1 MTVASG
7 NNHCRSPRSHGIVV
21 TGPMAEKSILQ
32 GDLSKIQLPDVLSFL
47 AMIRQTGKLVVRRTQ
62 PQLDRSIHW
71 KEGEIIFASSSSPE
85 HSLGQFL
92 LRNGKITQDQYD
104 ESKRRVTPQLR
115 HGKLLVQMGALSPK
129 DLWWGVKNQVLE
141 IIYSLFTWKDGE
153 FFFVESSE
161 ELAQERIV
169 LQINT
174 SSVIMEGIRRLD
186 EGARIREK
194 IPTLDLVF
202 TRVIGVI
209 PDFKELDMNETEIAI
224 FNDIDGRRTI
234 RELTGRSDLTE
245 FEVTRILFQLLSA
258 RLIEPVS
265 EEKGF
270 RPVFLDVEDSP
281 ELLKVISTYNDMFG
295 RLFEALEKRVGEDQA
310 RDIFMTIL
318 QNAETDELWSG
329 VFFDQFGRFDEN
341 MLIANISEL
350 PFEKRKAVLDE
361 GLNTLLSV
369 QLFEVSQHLDSAGKV
384 DVFRF
389 ISDQK
394 ASLEKATA

>member
-1 MTVASG
+1 MSDT
-7 NNHCRSPRSHGIVV
+7 P
-21 TGPMAEKSILQ
+21 ILQ
-32 GDLSKIQLPDVLSFL
+32 GDLAKIQLPDVLSFVSL
-47 AMIRQTGKLVVRRTQ
+47 IRETGKLVVRRLELERT
-62 PQLDRSIHW
+62 IHW

-92 LRNGKITQDQYD
+92 LRNGKITIEQYE
-104 ESKRRVTPQLR
+104 ESRRRVTPQLR
-115 HGKLLVQMGALSPK
+115 HGKLLVQMGAISPK

-141 IIYSLFTWKDGE
+141 IIYSLFGWKDGE
-153 FFFVESSE
+153 FAFYDSTED
-161 ELAQERIV
+161 LAQERIV
-169 LQINT
+169 VQINT
-174 SSVIMEGIRRLD
+174 PSVIMEGIRRLD
-186 EGARIREK
+186 ESARIREK
-194 IPTLDLVF
+194 IPSLDMVF
-202 TRVIGVI
+202 TRVPGVT
-209 PDFKELDMNETEIAI
+209 PDFHDLDMSEAEIAI
-224 FNDIDGRRTI
+224 YNDIDGRLNV

-245 FEVTRILFQLLSA
+245 FEVTRILFQLLLA
-258 RLIEPVS
+258 RLIEPAA
-265 EEKGF
+265 EEKSF

-295 RLFEALEKRVGEDQA
+295 RLFDALEKKVGEDHA
-310 RDIFMTIL
+310 REIFMTIL
-318 QNAETDELWSG
+318 QNAETDELWAG
-329 VFFDQFGRFDEN
+329 VFFDQYGRFDEN

>member
-1 MTVASG
+1 M
-7 NNHCRSPRSHGIVV
+7 P
-21 TGPMAEKSILQ
+21 EKPILQ
-32 GDLSKIQLPDVLSFL
+32 GDLSRIQLPDVLSFVSL
-47 AMIRQTGKLVVRRTQ
+47 IRETGKLVVRRADLERT
-62 PQLDRSIHW
+62 IHW
-71 KEGEIIFASSSSPE
+71 KEGEIVFASSSSNE

-92 LRNGKITQDQYD
+92 LRNGKITSEQYE
-104 ESKRRVTPQLR
+104 ESRRRVTPQLR
-115 HGKLLVQMGALSPK
+115 HGKILVQMGAISPK

-141 IIYSLFTWKDGE
+141 IIYSIIGWKSGE
-153 FFFVESSE
+153 FAFHESNE

-186 EGARIREK
+186 ESARIREK
-194 IPTLDLVF
+194 IPDLNGIFV
-202 TRVIGVI
+202 RVSGQT
-209 PDFKELDMNETEIAI
+209 PDFQELEMNESEIDI
-224 FNDIDGRRTI
+224 YNHIDGRLSV
-234 RELTGRSDLTE
+234 RELTGRSELTE

-258 RLIEPVS
+258 RLIEPVT
-265 EEKGF
+265 EEKSF

-281 ELLKVISTYNDMFG
+281 ELLKIISTYNDMFG
-295 RLFEALEKRVGEDQA
+295 RLFESLEKTVGEDQA

-318 QNAETDELWSG
+318 QNAETDELWAG
-329 VFFDQFGRFDEN
+329 VFFDQYGRFDEN

-350 PFEKRKAVLDE
+350 PFEKRKSVLDE

-369 QLFEVSQHLDSAGKV
+369 QLFEVSQHLDAAGKV

>member
-1 MTVASG
+1 
-7 NNHCRSPRSHGIVV
+7 
-21 TGPMAEKSILQ
+21 MAEKSILQ
-32 GDLSKIQLPDVLSFL
+32 GDLSRIQLPDVLSFM
-47 AMIRQTGKLVVRRTQ
+47 AMIRQSGKLVVRRG
-62 PQLDRSIHW
+62 QLERAIHW
-71 KEGEIIFASSSSPE
+71 KDGEIVFAMSNSPE

-92 LRNGKITQDQYD
+92 LRNGKITQEQYE

-115 HGKLLVQMGALSPK
+115 HGKLLVQMGAISPK

-141 IIYSLFTWKDGE
+141 IMYSLFTWKDGE
-153 FFFVESSE
+153 FSFFDSAED
-161 ELAQERIV
+161 LAQERIV

-186 EGARIREK
+186 ESARIKEK
-194 IPTLDLVF
+194 IPNLDIVF
-202 TRVIGVI
+202 MRVPGVT
-209 PDFKELDMNETEIAI
+209 PDFAQLDMSDTEVELY
-224 FNDIDGRRTI
+224 NNIDGKLNV

-245 FEVTRILFQLLSA
+245 FEVARMLFQLVSA
-258 RLIEPVS
+258 RLIEPAP

-270 RPVFLDVEDSP
+270 RPIFLDVEDSP

-295 RLFEALEKRVGEDQA
+295 RLFEALEKTVGEDQA
-310 RDIFMTIL
+310 RDVFMTIL
-318 QNAETDELWSG
+318 QNAETDELWAG
-329 VFFDQFGRFDEN
+329 VFFDQYGRFDEN

-369 QLFEVSQHLDSAGKV
+369 QLFEVSQHLDQAGKV

>member
-1 MTVASG
+1 MSDKPV
-7 NNHCRSPRSHGIVV
+7 
-21 TGPMAEKSILQ
+21 LQ
-32 GDLSKIQLPDVLSFL
+32 GDLTRIQLPDVLSFL
-47 AMIRQTGKLVVRRTQ
+47 AMIRAGGKLVVRRTN
-62 PQLDRSIHW
+62 LERSIHW
-71 KEGEIIFASSSSPE
+71 REGEIVFASSNSPE

-92 LRNGKITQDQYD
+92 LRNGKITQQQYD

-115 HGKLLVQMGALSPK
+115 HGKLLVQMGAISPK

-141 IIYSLFTWKDGE
+141 IIYSLFAWKDGE
-153 FFFVESSE
+153 FALYDSTED
-161 ELAQERIV
+161 LAQERIM

-186 EGARIREK
+186 ETARIREK
-194 IPTLDLVF
+194 IPNLD
-202 TRVIGVI
+202 VIFVKLPGAV
-209 PDFKELDMNETEIAI
+209 PDFGALDMTDVEMAVYTN
-224 FNDIDGRRTI
+224 IDGTLNV

-258 RLIEPVS
+258 RLIEIAP
-265 EEKGF
+265 EEKSF

-310 RDIFMTIL
+310 REIFMTIL
-318 QNAETDELWSG
+318 QNAETDELWAG
-329 VFFDQFGRFDEN
+329 VFFDQYGRFDEN

-350 PFEKRKAVLDE
+350 PFERRKTVLDE

-369 QLFEVSQHLDSAGKV
+369 QLFEVSQHLDQAGKV
-384 DVFRF
+384 EVFRF

-394 ASLEKATA
+394 ATLEKATA

>member
-1 MTVASG
+1 
-7 NNHCRSPRSHGIVV
+7 
-21 TGPMAEKSILQ
+21 MAEQPVLQ
-32 GDLSKIQLPDVLSFL
+32 GDLARIQLPDVLSFI
-47 AMIRQTGKLVVRRTQ
+47 AMIRESGKLVVRQGELERN
-62 PQLDRSIHW
+62 IHW
-71 KEGEIIFASSSSPE
+71 KEGEIVFAHSSSNE
-85 HSLGQFL
+85 HSLGHFL
-92 LRNGKITQDQYD
+92 LRNGKITQAQYE

-115 HGKLLVQMGALSPK
+115 HGKVLVQMGALSPK

-141 IIYSLFTWKDGE
+141 IIYSLFGWKEGQFALYD
-153 FFFVESSE
+153 SSE

-186 EGARIREK
+186 ESARIREK
-194 IPTLDLVF
+194 IPSLDIVF
-202 TRVIGVI
+202 ARVPGVT
-209 PDFKELDMNETEIAI
+209 PNFAELDMSDSEVAI
-224 FNDIDGRRTI
+224 YNDIDGESTV

-258 RLIEPVS
+258 RLIEQ
-265 EEKGF
+265 EHEDKTF

-295 RLFEALEKRVGEDQA
+295 RLFETLDKTVGEEQA
-310 RDIFMTIL
+310 REIFMTVL

-329 VFFDQFGRFDEN
+329 VFFDQYGRFDEN

-350 PFEKRKAVLDE
+350 PFEKRKMVLDE

-369 QLFEVSQHLDSAGKV
+369 QLFEVSQHLDQAGKV

-394 ASLEKATA
+394 AQLEKAFA

>member
-1 MTVASG
+1 MTVLG
-7 NNHCRSPRSHGIVV
+7 TETP
-21 TGPMAEKSILQ
+21 ILQ
-32 GDLSKIQLPDVLSFL
+32 GDLSKIQLPDVLSFT
-47 AMIRQTGKLVVRRTQ
+47 AMIRQSGKLVVSQGALERT
-62 PQLDRSIHW
+62 IHW
-71 KEGEIIFASSSSPE
+71 KDGEIAFASSSSTE

-92 LRNGKITQDQYD
+92 LRNGKITPEQYE
-104 ESKRRVTPQLR
+104 ESKRRVTPALR
-115 HGKLLVQMGALSPK
+115 HGKVLVQMGAISPK

-141 IIYSLFTWKDGE
+141 IIYSLFAWKDGE
-153 FFFVESSE
+153 FAFYDSAE
-161 ELAQERIV
+161 ELAQERIM

-186 EGARIREK
+186 ESARIREK
-194 IPTLDLVF
+194 IPSLDVVF
-202 TRVIGVI
+202 TKVQGVN
-209 PDFKELDMNETEIAI
+209 PDFRALDMNEIEIAV
-224 FNDIDGRRTI
+224 FNNIDGKLNV

-245 FEVTRILFQLLSA
+245 FEVTRILFQLITA
-258 RLIEPVS
+258 RLIEPVH
-265 EEKGF
+265 EERGF

-295 RLFEALEKRVGEDQA
+295 RLFEALEKKVGEDQA

-329 VFFDQFGRFDEN
+329 VFFDQYGRFDEN

-350 PFEKRKAVLDE
+350 PFEKRKMVLDE

-369 QLFEVSQHLDSAGKV
+369 QLFEVSQHLDQAGKV

-394 ASLEKATA
+394 AQLEKATA